1 MDMTEIREKIDKID
15 GQFLSLFLERMEL
28 SKEIAQVKARDG
40 LPILNKEREREILRA
55 VQERSGE
62 FDLYSHRLFS
72 TVLELSRTYQ
82 RKFLKVGSHV
92 RDFIAN
98 SLQET
103 PELFPD
109 GGLVACQGVE
119 GAYSQMAADRMFPR
133 GSIIYVKTFEAVFDA
148 VQSGFCPFGIVPI
161 ENSSNGSVRQ
171 VYDLLQVKDVSI
183 VRSERLC
190 ISHELLV
197 KPGVKLSEIKKIVS
211 HEQALG
217 QCSEFLKSLGDK
229 VELEKMDN
237 TAVAAKYV
245 AECPDRSVAA
255 LSSSNCAELYGLE
268 SLSCGRIQNSDN
280 NYTRFICITKKPVVY
295 PGANRITLVL
305 SCEHRPGALY
315 DVLSHISALELN
327 LIKLES
333 CPMVGHDFEFLFFL
347 DIEASVRDPKV
358 VDMLESLEHS
368 CRSLRYLGNYQEI

>member
-1 MDMTEIREKIDKID
+1 MEMTEIRKKID
-15 GQFLSLFLERMEL
+15 GIDSELLRLFLDRMEL
-28 SKEIAQVKARDG
+28 SREIAEVKAKDG

-55 VQERSGE
+55 VQERSGD

-82 RKFLKVGSHV
+82 RTFLKTGSHV
-92 RDFIAN
+92 RDFIEK
-98 SLQET
+98 SLAET
-103 PELFPD
+103 PELFPET
-109 GGLVACQGVE
+109 GLVACQGVE

-133 GSIIYVKTFEAVFDA
+133 GNIIYFKTFEAVFDA
-148 VQSGFCPFGIVPI
+148 VESGLCTFGILPI
-161 ENSSNGSVRQ
+161 ENSSNGSVRA
-171 VYDLLQVKDVSI
+171 VYDLLQVKNVSI

-197 KPGVKLSEIKKIVS
+197 KPGTKLSDIRKIVS

-217 QCSEFLKSLGDK
+217 QCDRFLKSLGDK
-229 VELEKMDN
+229 VEVEKMEN

-245 AECPDRSVAA
+245 SQCQDNTVAA

-268 SLSCGRIQNSDN
+268 ALDCGRIQNSDN
-280 NYTRFICITKKPVVY
+280 NYTRFICVAKKPVVY

-333 CPMVGHDFEFLFFL
+333 CPMVGHDFEFLFFFE
-347 DIEASVRDPKV
+347 IEASVRDPKV

-368 CRSLRYLGNYQEI
+368 CRSLRYLGNYQEV

>member
-1 MDMTEIREKIDKID
+1 MEMTEIRKRIDEID
-15 GQFLSLFLERMEL
+15 DKFLKLFLERMEL
-28 SKEIAQVKARDG
+28 AGEIARVKARDN
-40 LPILNKEREREILRA
+40 LPILNKEREREILKN
-55 VQERSGE
+55 VSDSSGE

-82 RKFLKVGSHV
+82 RGIVKTGSAV
-92 RDFIAN
+92 RSFIEK
-98 SLQET
+98 SLENVPQ
-103 PELFPD
+103 LFPED
-109 GGLVACQGVE
+109 GLIACQGVE

-133 GSIIYVKTFEAVFDA
+133 GKLIYFKTFEAVFDA
-148 VQSGFCPFGIVPI
+148 VKNGFCRFGILPI
-161 ENSSNGSVRQ
+161 ENSSNGSVRA
-171 VYDLLQVKDVSI
+171 VYDLLQTKEVSI

-197 KPGVKLSEIKKIVS
+197 KPGVKLSEVRRVIS

-217 QCSEFLKSLGDK
+217 QCSEFLKSLGDR
-229 VELEKMDN
+229 VEVERCDN
-237 TAVAAKYV
+237 TAMAAKYV
-245 AECPDRSVAA
+245 AESPDRSVAA
-255 LSSSNCAELYGLE
+255 ISSSNCAELYGLE
-268 SLSCGRIQNSDN
+268 ALPCGRIQNSDN
-280 NYTRFICITKKPVVY
+280 NYTRFICITKSPVVY

-333 CPMVGHDFEFLFFL
+333 CPMVGHDFEFLFFFE
-347 DIEASVRDPKV
+347 IEASVRDPKV

-368 CRSLRYLGNYQEI
+368 CRSLKYLGNYQEV

>member
-1 MDMTEIREKIDKID
+1 MEMTEIRRKIDTID
-15 GQFLSLFLERMEL
+15 DQMLRLFLERMEL
-28 SKEIAQVKARDG
+28 SQSIAQVKARDN
-40 LPILNKEREREILRA
+40 LPILNREREREILRN
-55 VQERSGE
+55 VSEKSGE
-62 FDLYSHRLFS
+62 YDLYSHRLFS
-72 TVLELSRTYQ
+72 TILELSRTYQ
-82 RKFLKVGSHV
+82 RGTLKTGSAV
-92 RDFIAN
+92 RDFIAG
-98 SLQET
+98 SLQDV
-103 PELFPD
+103 PELFPE
-109 GGLVACQGVE
+109 GGLIACQGVE

-133 GSIIYVKTFEAVFDA
+133 GNIVYVKTFEAVFDA
-148 VQSGFCPFGIVPI
+148 VQSGLCQFGIVPI

-197 KPGVKLSEIKKIVS
+197 KPGVKLQDVRKIVS

-217 QCSEFLKSLGDK
+217 QCSQFLKSLGDK
-229 VELEKMDN
+229 VEIEKMDN

-245 AECPDRSVAA
+245 AQCDDPGVAA

-268 SLSCGRIQNSDN
+268 SLKCGRIQNSDN
-280 NYTRFICITKKPVVY
+280 NYTRFICIAKKPVVY

-333 CPMVGHDFEFLFFL
+333 CPMIGHDFEFLFFFE
-347 DIEASVRDPKV
+347 IEASVRDSKV

-368 CRSLRYLGNYQEI
+368 CRSMRYLGNYQEI

>member
-1 MDMTEIREKIDKID
+1 MEMTEIREKIDKID
-15 GQFLSLFLERMEL
+15 DQFLKLFLERMEL
-28 SKEIAQVKARDG
+28 SREIAEVKARDN

-55 VQERSGE
+55 VSEKSGE
-62 FDLYSHRLFS
+62 YDLYSHRLFS

-82 RKFLKVGSHV
+82 RGILKTGSVV
-92 RDFIAN
+92 RDFIAR
-98 SLQET
+98 SLADV
-103 PELFPD
+103 PELFPE

-133 GSIIYVKTFEAVFDA
+133 GSIIFVKTFEAVFDA
-148 VQSGFCPFGIVPI
+148 VQSGLCQFGIVPI

-171 VYDLLQVKDVSI
+171 VYDLLQVKDLTI

-197 KPGVKLSEIKKIVS
+197 KPGVKLSEIRKIVS

-217 QCSEFLKSLGDK
+217 QCGEFLKSLGDR
-229 VELEKMDN
+229 VEIEKMDN

-245 AECPDRSVAA
+245 AECGDRSVAA

-268 SLSCGRIQNSDN
+268 ALDCGRVQNSDN
-280 NYTRFICITKKPVVY
+280 NYTRFICVAKKPVVY

-333 CPMVGHDFEFLFFL
+333 CPMVGHDFEFLFFFE
-347 DIEASVRDPKV
+347 IEASVRDPKV

>member
-1 MDMTEIREKIDKID
+1 MEMTEIREKIDRID
-15 GQFLSLFLERMEL
+15 DQFLKLFLERMEL
-28 SKEIAQVKARDG
+28 SKSIAQVKARDN
-40 LPILNKEREREILRA
+40 LPILNREREREILKA
-55 VQERSGE
+55 VSDKSGE

-82 RKFLKVGSHV
+82 RSFLKTGSVV
-92 RDFIAN
+92 RDYIEN
-98 SLQET
+98 SLKDV
-103 PELFPD
+103 PELFPE

-133 GSIIYVKTFEAVFDA
+133 GHILYVKTFEAVFDA
-148 VQSGFCPFGIVPI
+148 VQSGLCPFGIVPI
-161 ENSSNGSVRQ
+161 ENSSNGSVRA
-171 VYDLLQVKDVSI
+171 VYDLLQTKELTI

-197 KPGVKLSEIKKIVS
+197 KPGVKLSEVKKIVS

-217 QCSEFLKSLGDK
+217 QCSTFLKSLGDK
-229 VELEKMDN
+229 VEIEKMDN

-245 AECPDRSVAA
+245 AQCPDRSVAA

-268 SLSCGRIQNSDN
+268 ALNCGRIQNSDN
-280 NYTRFICITKKPVVY
+280 NYTRFICLSKKPVVY

>member
-1 MDMTEIREKIDKID
+1 MELTEIREKIDRLDADILK
-15 GQFLSLFLERMEL
+15 LFLDRMDL
-28 SKEIAQVKARDG
+28 SKEIAEVKARENM
-40 LPILNKEREREILRA
+40 PILNKEREREILRR
-55 VQERSGE
+55 VGEKSGE
-62 FDLYSHRLFS
+62 YELYTHRLFS
-72 TVLELSRTYQ
+72 TIFELSRTYQ
-82 RKFLKVGSHV
+82 RKFRTTGSNV
-92 RDFIAN
+92 RSFIER
-98 SLQET
+98 SLEDS
-103 PELFPD
+103 PELFPET
-109 GGLVACQGVE
+109 GLIACQGVE

-133 GSIIYVKTFEAVFDA
+133 GNIVYVKTFEAVFDA
-148 VQSGFCPFGIVPI
+148 VQSGLCQFGVVPI
-161 ENSSNGSVRQ
+161 ENSSNGSVRA
-171 VYDLLQVKDVSI
+171 VYDLLQTKDVSV

-229 VELEKMDN
+229 VEIEKMDN

-245 AECPDRSVAA
+245 AQCADPGVAA

-268 SLSCGRIQNSDN
+268 ALSCGRIQNSDN
-280 NYTRFICITKKPVVY
+280 NYTRFICITKKPTVY

-333 CPMVGHDFEFLFFL
+333 CPMVGHDFEFLFFFEI
-347 DIEASVRDPKV
+347 DASVRDPKV

-368 CRSLRYLGNYQEI
+368 CRSLRYLGNYQEV

>member
-1 MDMTEIREKIDKID
+1 MELNELRTQIDEIDSKLLD
-15 GQFLSLFLERMEL
+15 LFLRRMDL
-28 SKEIAQVKARDG
+28 SKNIAEVKARDG
-40 LPILNKEREREILRA
+40 LPILNKEREREILRR
-55 VQERSGE
+55 VSERSGE
-62 FDLYSHRLFS
+62 YELYTHRLFS
-72 TVLELSRTYQ
+72 TVFELSRTYQ
-82 RKFLKVGSHV
+82 RGFRNTGSNV
-92 RDFIAN
+92 RDFIAR
-98 SLQET
+98 SLENRV
-103 PELFPD
+103 ELFPET
-109 GGLVACQGVE
+109 GLVACQGVE
-119 GAYSQMAADRMFPR
+119 GAYSQMAADRIFPR
-133 GSIIYVKTFEAVFDA
+133 GSIVYVKTFEAVFDA
-148 VQSGFCPFGIVPI
+148 VQSGLCKFGIVPI
-161 ENSSNGSVRQ
+161 ENSSNGSVRA
-171 VYDLLQVKDVSI
+171 VYDLLQTKDVSI

-197 KPGVKLSEIKKIVS
+197 KPGVKLGEIKKIVS

-229 VELEKMDN
+229 VEIEKMDN

-268 SLSCGRIQNSDN
+268 ALSCGCIQNSDN
-280 NYTRFICITKKPVVY
+280 NYTRFICLARKPVVY

-347 DIEASVRDPKV
+347 DIEASVRDPRV